1 VTRSPAT
8 IRSCLPY
15 VLILFATLLLAGC
28 SGGLSQAGSNP
39 DPGGGPPAPSPP
51 PNPPPTSPQS
61 GSLTS
66 IEHIVFFMQE
76 NHSFDSYFGHL
87 GDYRVQHGF
96 NDSFDGLP
104 LDAALP
110 DPNGDLVK
118 SFHEQSVCVENARTI
133 WNAAHLSVDGG
144 KMDDFVKVVST
155 WSVSSYDPEGTRAMG
170 YYDWTDLPYYYE
182 LATQFATSD
191 RYFASVLTLTIPNRM
206 YLFSGTSFGH
216 IIDDTAPLGGWT
228 QRTIFDELD
237 QANISWR
244 YYVQDSTLYLS
255 QWAAYAQNK
264 DHISNISNWYTDV
277 QHPDTLPNV
286 IFIERAGA
294 TGLDEHPP
302 NNIQKGAANTKKIL
316 DALMQSP
323 SWGSSAFIFTFDEGD
338 GLYDHV
344 PPAALPAPDDIP
356 PMLKPGDEPGN
367 FNESGQRVP
376 FIMVSPWVRPHY
388 VSHVIR
394 DHTSIL
400 KLIETR
406 FSLPA
411 LTKRDAAADDMTEL
425 FDFSQAHLAT
435 PPVLPDQPMNGL
447 CSISRE
453 KAPGF

>member
-1 VTRSPAT
+1 
-8 IRSCLPY
+8 
-15 VLILFATLLLAGC
+15 
-28 SGGLSQAGSNP
+28 
-39 DPGGGPPAPSPP
+39 
-51 PNPPPTSPQS
+51 
-61 GSLTS
+61 
-66 IEHIVFFMQE
+66 
-76 NHSFDSYFGHL
+76 
-87 GDYRVQHGF
+87 
-96 NDSFDGLP
+96 
-104 LDAALP
+104 
-110 DPNGDLVK
+110 
-118 SFHEQSVCVENARTI
+118 
-133 WNAAHLSVDGG
+133 
-144 KMDDFVKVVST
+144 
-155 WSVSSYDPEGTRAMG
+155 
-170 YYDWTDLPYYYE
+170 
-182 LATQFATSD
+182 
-191 RYFASVLTLTIPNRM
+191 M

-216 IIDDTAPLGGWT
+216 IIDDTAPPSGWP
-228 QRTIFDELD
+228 QKTIFDALD
-237 QANISWR
+237 QAKISWR

-255 QWAAYAQNK
+255 QWATYAQNK
-264 DHISNISNWYTDV
+264 DHVSNISNWYTDV
-277 QHPDTLPNV
+277 QQPDTLPNV

-344 PPAALPAPDDIP
+344 PPAALPAPDNIP
-356 PMLKPGDEPGN
+356 PMLKPGDEPGD
-367 FNESGQRVP
+367 FTESGQRVP
-376 FIMVSPWVRPHY
+376 FIMISPWIRPHY

-400 KLIETR
+400 KFIETR

-435 PPVLPDQPMNGL
+435 APVLPDQPVNGL

>member
-1 VTRSPAT
+1 VTRSPAANH
-8 IRSCLPY
+8 SCLLCLV
-15 VLILFATLLLAGC
+15 VLSATLVLAGC
-28 SGGLSQAGSNP
+28 SGGTSQSGANG
-39 DPGGGPPAPSPP
+39 DPGGGTPAPTPP
-51 PNPPPTSPQS
+51 QTAPQS
-61 GSLTS
+61 GSLNS
-66 IEHIVFFMQE
+66 IEHIVIFMQE
-76 NHSFDSYFGHL
+76 NHAFDSYFGRL
-87 GDYRVQHGF
+87 DEYRREHGLD
-96 NDSFDGLP
+96 DSFDGLP
-104 LDAALP
+104 LDAALA

-118 SFHEQSVCVENARTI
+118 PFHQQSVCVENARTI

-144 KMDDFVKVVST
+144 KMDDFVKVVAT

-216 IIDDTAPLGGWT
+216 IIDDTAPPSGWP
-228 QRTIFDELD
+228 QKTIFDALD
-237 QANISWR
+237 QAKISWR

-255 QWAAYAQNK
+255 QWATYAQNK
-264 DHISNISNWYTDV
+264 DHVSNISNWYTDV
-277 QHPDTLPNV
+277 QQPDTLPNV

-344 PPAALPAPDDIP
+344 PPAALPAPDNIP
-356 PMLKPGDEPGN
+356 PMLKPGDEPGD
-367 FNESGQRVP
+367 FTESGQRVP
-376 FIMVSPWVRPHY
+376 FIMISPWIRPHY

-400 KLIETR
+400 KFIETR

-435 PPVLPDQPMNGL
+435 APVLPDQPVNGL

>member
-1 VTRSPAT
+1 MIRSPAAT
-8 IRSCLPY
+8 HSCWPY
-15 VLILFATLLLAGC
+15 LVALFATLLLAGC
-28 SGGLSQAGSNP
+28 SGGASPAGP
-39 DPGGGPPAPSPP
+39 GGDPGGPPPDPPSPQS
-51 PNPPPTSPQS
+51 SPQS
-61 GSLTS
+61 GSLNS
-66 IEHIVFFMQE
+66 IEHIVIFMQE
-76 NHSFDSYFGHL
+76 NHSFDSYFGRL
-87 GDYRVQHGF
+87 GEYRRQHGL
-96 NDSFDGLP
+96 DDGVDGLP
-104 LDAALP
+104 LDAALA

-118 SFHEQSVCVENARTI
+118 PFHQQTVCVENSRTI

-144 KMDDFVKVVST
+144 KMDDFVKVVAT

-206 YLFSGTSFGH
+206 YLFAGTSFGH
-216 IIDDTAPLGGWT
+216 IIDDTAPPGGWS
-228 QRTIFDELD
+228 QKTIFDELD

-255 QWAAYAQNK
+255 QWATYFQNK
-264 DHISNISNWYTDV
+264 DHVSSISNWYTDV
-277 QHPDTLPNV
+277 EHPDTLPSV

-344 PPAALPAPDDIP
+344 PPARLPAPDDIP
-356 PMLKPGDEPGN
+356 PLLKPGDEPGD
-367 FNESGQRVP
+367 FTESGQRVP
-376 FIMVSPWVRPHY
+376 FIMISPWVRPHY
-388 VSHVIR
+388 VSHVVR

-400 KLIETR
+400 KFIETR

-411 LTKRDAAADDMTEL
+411 LGARDAAADDMTEL
-425 FDFSQAHLAT
+425 FDFSQARLAT
-435 PPVLPDQPMNGL
+435 PPALPDQPVNGL